1 MKRDT
6 YKFLSGSAAA
16 LAYAHAA
23 YAVAAARGIM
33 NEPVLFGRKWGVEFA
48 WAEVAIY
55 SAISAALAYRGWLAD
70 SADARAP
77 GVAAVRGV
85 AGRAPAGR

>member
-1 MKRDT
+1 MKRDA

-23 YAVAAARGIM
+23 YALAASKGIM
-33 NEPVLFGRKWGVEFA
+33 NEPVLFGRRWGVKFA

-55 SAISAALAYRGWLAD
+55 SAISMALAYRGWLAD
-70 SADARAP
+70 NTPDTSAREP
-77 GVAAVRGV
+77 R
-85 AGRAPAGR
+85 

>member
-1 MKRDT
+1 MKPDA

-23 YAVAAARGIM
+23 YAVAASKGIM
-33 NEPVLFGRKWGVEFA
+33 NEPVLFGRRWGFKFP

-55 SAISAALAYRGWLAD
+55 SAISVALAYRGWLAD
-70 SADARAP
+70 STSDDPARQH
-77 GVAAVRGV
+77 R
-85 AGRAPAGR
+85 

>member
-1 MKRDT
+1 VNRDT

-23 YAVAAARGIM
+23 YAVAASKGIM
-33 NEPVLFGRKWGVEFA
+33 NEPVLFGRKWGFKFA

-55 SAISAALAYRGWLAD
+55 TAISLALAYRGWLSSD
-70 SADARAP
+70 RRRSSD
-77 GVAAVRGV
+77 
-85 AGRAPAGR
+85 